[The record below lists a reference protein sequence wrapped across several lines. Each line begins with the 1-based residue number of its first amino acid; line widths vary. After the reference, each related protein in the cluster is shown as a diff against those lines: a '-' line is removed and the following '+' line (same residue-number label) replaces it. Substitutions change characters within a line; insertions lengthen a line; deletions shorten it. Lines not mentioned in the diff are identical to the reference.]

1 MAKNMDRRQFIQG
14 LGGAAAGLSVA
25 SRFGWPTR
33 SLLAASPA
41 RTLPTAPVAVA
52 KCADYGSAVRPTL
65 ATLFDQLG
73 GVERLVKGKTV
84 AIKLNL
90 TGGAGD
96 SLRGLPKGET
106 YWVHPEV
113 VGSTISLLNSAGAR
127 RIRLVE
133 SSLGRSSSLQEFMQ
147 KAGWNYRDF
156 AGAASDVEFEDT
168 NYAGPS
174 GKYVRLSVPGGGLLF
189 PAYDVNHSYHDCDV
203 YVSLAKL
210 KEHATAGV
218 TLSMKNSFGVPPVTI
233 YGADAGI
240 DEPARV
246 AGGSRSM
253 LHDGDR
259 QPSKSALPEKD
270 PSSPRDPGY
279 RVPRVTVDVALARP
293 IHLAIID
300 GVSTVAGGEG
310 PWIRRCRPV
319 HAGVLI
325 AGTNPVTTDAV
336 GAALM
341 GFDPMADHGTA
352 PFEGCDS
359 TLKLAE
365 QAGIGTRDLKKIEV
379 IGMPIG
385 KARTD
390 FRAA

>member
-1 MAKNMDRRQFIQG
+1 
-14 LGGAAAGLSVA
+14 L
-25 SRFGWPTR
+25 
-33 SLLAASPA
+33 
-41 RTLPTAPVAVA
+41 
-52 KCADYGSAVRPTL
+52 
-65 ATLFDQLG
+65 
-73 GVERLVKGKTV
+73 ERIVKGKTV

-90 TGGAGD
+90 TGGARD
-96 SLRGLPKGET
+96 SLRGIPKGAT
-106 YWVHPEV
+106 YWVHPDV
-113 VGSTISLLNSAGAR
+113 VGSTITLLNAAGAR

-133 SSLGRSSSLQEFMQ
+133 SSLGPSNSLQEFMDR
-147 KAGWNYRDF
+147 AGWDPRDF
-156 AGAASDVEFEDT
+156 ASAASAVEFEDT

-174 GKYVRLSVPGGGLLF
+174 GKYVRLTVPGGGLLF
-189 PAYDVNHSYHDCDV
+189 RAYDVNRSYQDCDV

-259 QPSKSALPEKD
+259 QPSKTSPSEND
-270 PSSPRDPGY
+270 PASPRDPGY
-279 RVPRVTVDVALARP
+279 RVPRVTVDLALARP
-293 IHLAIID
+293 IHLAVID
-300 GVSTVAGGEG
+300 GISTVAGGEG

-319 HAGVLI
+319 HAGLLI

-336 GAALM
+336 ATALM
-341 GFDPMADHGTA
+341 GFDPMADRGTA

-365 QAGIGTRDLKKIEV
+365 QAGLGTRDLKKIEV
-379 IGMPIG
+379 IGAPIS
-385 KARTD
+385 KARVD

>member
-1 MAKNMDRRQFIQG
+1 MPRHIDRREFIQG
-14 LGGAAAGLSVA
+14 LGAAAAGIYA
-25 SRFGWPTR
+25 WPMR
-33 SLLAASPA
+33 SLLGATPT
-41 RTLPTAPVAVA
+41 RTLPTAPVAIA
-52 KCADYGSAVRPTL
+52 QCPSYGATVRPTL
-65 ATLFDQLG
+65 STLFDQIG
-73 GVERLVKGKTV
+73 GLDRIVKGKTV
-84 AIKLNL
+84 AIKLNM
-90 TGGAGD
+90 TGNAGD
-96 SLRGLPKGET
+96 SLHGMPKGET
-106 YWVHPEV
+106 YWVHPDV

-133 SSLGRSSSLQEFMQ
+133 SSLGASSSLQEFMQ

-156 AGAASDVEFEDT
+156 AGAATNVDFEDT

-174 GKYVRLSVPGGGLLF
+174 GRYVRLNVPGGGLLF
-189 PAYDVNHSYHDCDV
+189 SAYDVNHSYHDCDV

-240 DEPARV
+240 DEPAPV

-253 LHDGDR
+253 LHDGGR

-279 RVPRVTVDVALARP
+279 RVPRVTVDLALARP
-293 IHLAIID
+293 IQLAIID
-300 GVSTVAGGEG
+300 GISTVAGGEG
-310 PWIRRCRPV
+310 PWLRRLRPV
-319 HAGVLI
+319 HAGMLI

-336 GAALM
+336 ATALM
-341 GFDPMADHGTA
+341 GFDPMADRGIA

-365 QAGIGTRDLKKIEV
+365 QAGIGTRDLRKIEV
-379 IGMPIG
+379 IGVPVAKG
-385 KARTD
+385 RLN

>member
-1 MAKNMDRRQFIQG
+1 MPKHVDRRQFIQG
-14 LGGAAAGLSVA
+14 LSAGAAGMCALYD
-25 SRFGWPTR
+25 WPLR
-33 SLLAASPA
+33 SLLAASPS
-41 RTLPTAPVAVA
+41 RPLPTAPVAVA
-52 KCADYGSAVRPTL
+52 KCADYGPSVRSTL
-65 ATLFDQLG
+65 ATLFDQIG
-73 GVERLVKGKTV
+73 AARIVKGKTV

-90 TGGAGD
+90 TGNAQD
-96 SLRGLPKGET
+96 TLRGMPKGET

-113 VGSTISLLNSAGAR
+113 VGSTISLLSAAGAR

-133 SSLGRSSSLQEFMQ
+133 SSLGTSNSLEEFMQ
-147 KAGWNYRDF
+147 KAGWNPRDF
-156 AGAASDVEFEDT
+156 SSAAAGVEFEDT
-168 NYAGPS
+168 NYAGS
-174 GKYVRLSVPGGGLLF
+174 TGKYVRLNVSDGGRLF
-189 PAYDVNHSYHDCDV
+189 RAYDVNRSYQDCDV

-218 TLSMKNSFGVPPVTI
+218 TLSMKNSFGIPPVTI

-253 LHDGDR
+253 LHDGGR
-259 QPSKSALPEKD
+259 QPSKTALPEND
-270 PSSPRDPGY
+270 PRSPRDPGY
-279 RVPRVTVDVALARP
+279 RVPRVTVDLAVARP

-300 GVSTVAGGEG
+300 GISTAAGGEG
-310 PWIRRCRPV
+310 PWVSRCRPV
-319 HAGVLI
+319 RAGVLI

-336 GAALM
+336 GTALM
-341 GFDPMADHGTA
+341 GFDPMADRGTA

-365 QAGIGTRDLKKIEV
+365 EAGIGTRDLRKIEV
-379 IGMPIG
+379 IGVPIS
-385 KARTD
+385 KAKVD

>member
-1 MAKNMDRRQFIQG
+1 MQVV
-14 LGGAAAGLSVA
+14 GGAAAGLYA
-25 SRFGWPTR
+25 WPAR
-33 SLLAASPA
+33 SLLTASPA
-41 RTLPTAPVAVA
+41 QSVRTAPVAVA
-52 KCADYGSAVRPTL
+52 QCPAYGSGVRPTL

-73 GVERLVKGKTV
+73 GLDRIVKGKTV

-90 TGGAGD
+90 TGNADG
-96 SLRGLPKGET
+96 SLRGMPKGET
-106 YWVHPEV
+106 YWVHPDV
-113 VGSTISLLNSAGAR
+113 VGSTISLLNSAGAQ

-133 SSLGRSSSLQEFMQ
+133 SSLGASSSLEGFMQ
-147 KAGWNYRDF
+147 KAGWNPRDF
-156 AGAASDVEFEDT
+156 ATAGAAVEFEDT

-174 GKYVRLSVPGGGLLF
+174 GKYVRLNVPGGGLLF
-189 PAYDVNHSYHDCDV
+189 RAYDVNHSYQDCDV

-210 KEHATAGV
+210 KEHGTAGV

-259 QPSKSALPEKD
+259 QPSKTALPEND
-270 PSSPRDPGY
+270 ASSPREPGY
-279 RVPRVTVDVALARP
+279 RVPRVTVDLALARP
-293 IHLAIID
+293 IHLAVID
-300 GVSTVAGGEG
+300 GISTVAGGEG
-310 PWIRRCRPV
+310 PWLRRCRSV
-319 HAGVLI
+319 HAGLLV

-336 GAALM
+336 ATALM
-341 GFDPMADHGTA
+341 GFDPMADRGTA

-365 QAGIGTRDLKKIEV
+365 QAGIGTRNLRRIEV
-379 IGMPIG
+379 IGVPIAKG
-385 KARTD
+385 RVD

>member
-1 MAKNMDRRQFIQG
+1 MSQRVDRRRFIQG
-14 LGGAAAGLSVA
+14 LGAAASGIYA
-25 SRFGWPTR
+25 WPAH
-33 SLLAASPA
+33 SLLRASPA
-41 RTLPTAPVAVA
+41 RSVPTAPVAVA
-52 KCADYGSAVRPTL
+52 KCSDYGPALRPTL

-73 GVERLVKGKTV
+73 GVRRIVNGKTV

-90 TGGAGD
+90 TGNAGD
-96 SLRGLPKGET
+96 SLRGMPKGET

-113 VGSTISLLNSAGAR
+113 IGATISLLSAAGAR

-133 SSLGRSSSLQEFMQ
+133 SSLGASNSLEEFTHR
-147 KAGWNYRDF
+147 AGWNPKDF
-156 AGAASDVEFEDT
+156 SAAAAKVELEDT
-168 NYAGPS
+168 NYAGPG
-174 GKYVRLSVPGGGLLF
+174 GKYVRMNVPGRSLLF
-189 PAYDVNHSYHDCDV
+189 PAYDVNRSYQDCDV

-218 TLSMKNSFGVPPVTI
+218 TLSMKNSFGIPPVTI

-253 LHDGDR
+253 LHDGGR
-259 QPSKSALPEKD
+259 QPSKSALPEND
-270 PSSPRDPGY
+270 PTSPRDPGY
-279 RVPRVTVDVALARP
+279 RVPRVTVDLALARP

-300 GVSTVAGGEG
+300 GISTAAGGEG
-310 PWIRRCRPV
+310 PWVRRCRPV
-319 HAGVLI
+319 HAGLLI
-325 AGTNPVTTDAV
+325 AGANPVTTDAV
-336 GAALM
+336 STALM
-341 GFDPMADHGTA
+341 GFDPMSDRGSA

-365 QAGIGTRDLKKIEV
+365 QAGIGTRDLRNIEV
-379 IGMPIG
+379 IGTPISKG
-385 KARTD
+385 KID

>member
-1 MAKNMDRRQFIQG
+1 MARHIDRREFMQG
-14 LGGAAAGLSVA
+14 LGAAAAGIYA
-25 SRFGWPTR
+25 WPMR
-33 SLLAASPA
+33 SLLAATPA

-52 KCADYGSAVRPTL
+52 QCPTYGPAVRPTL
-65 ATLFDQLG
+65 ATLFDRIG
-73 GVERLVKGKTV
+73 GLDRIVRGKTV
-84 AIKLNL
+84 AIKLNM
-90 TGGAGD
+90 TGNAGD
-96 SLRGLPKGET
+96 SLHGLPKGET
-106 YWVHPEV
+106 YWVNPEV
-113 VGSTISLLNSAGAR
+113 VGSTISLLNAAGAR

-133 SSLGRSSSLQEFMQ
+133 SSLGASSSLQEFMG

-156 AGAASDVEFEDT
+156 ASAATNVEFEDT

-174 GKYVRLSVPGGGLLF
+174 GKYVRLTVPGGGLLF
-189 PAYDVNHSYHDCDV
+189 PAYDVNRSYQDCDV

-253 LHDGDR
+253 LHDGGR
-259 QPSKSALPEKD
+259 QPSKSALPEND

-279 RVPRVTVDVALARP
+279 RVPRVTVDLALARP

-300 GVSTVAGGEG
+300 GISTAAGGEG
-310 PWIRRCRPV
+310 PWLRHLRPV

-325 AGTNPVTTDAV
+325 AGTNPVATDAV
-336 GAALM
+336 ATALM
-341 GFDPMADHGTA
+341 GFDPMADRGTA

-365 QAGIGTRDLKKIEV
+365 EAGIGTRDLRKIEV
-379 IGMPIG
+379 IGVPIS
-385 KARTD
+385 KARVD

>member
-1 MAKNMDRRQFIQG
+1 MGRQVNRRDFVQG
-14 LGGAAAGLSVA
+14 LGLAAAGIYA
-25 SRFGWPTR
+25 WPVR
-33 SLLAASPA
+33 SLLAASSGRSA
-41 RTLPTAPVAVA
+41 PTAPVAVA
-52 KCADYGSAVRPTL
+52 KCVAYGPAVRSTL
-65 ATLFDQLG
+65 ATLFDQV
-73 GVERLVKGKTV
+73 GVSRIVKGKSV

-90 TGGAGD
+90 TGNADG
-96 SLRGLPKGET
+96 SLRGLAKGDS

-113 VGSTISLLNSAGAR
+113 VGSTISLLSAAGAR

-133 SSLGRSSSLQEFMQ
+133 SSLGASNSLEAFMH
-147 KAGWNYRDF
+147 KAGWNPRDF
-156 AGAASDVEFEDT
+156 TGAAPVVELEDT
-168 NYAGPS
+168 NYAGAA
-174 GKYVRLSVPGGGLLF
+174 GKYVRLNVPRGGLLF
-189 PAYDVNHSYHDCDV
+189 PAYDVNRSYQDCDV

-218 TLSMKNSFGVPPVTI
+218 TLSMKNSFGIPPVTI

-253 LHDGDR
+253 LHDGGR
-259 QPSKSALPEKD
+259 QPSKSALPENN
-270 PSSPRDPGY
+270 PASPRDPGY
-279 RVPRVTVDVALARP
+279 RVPRVTVDLALARP

-300 GVSTVAGGEG
+300 GVSTAAGGEG
-310 PWIRRCRPV
+310 PWVGRCRPV
-319 HAGVLI
+319 HAGLLI

-336 GAALM
+336 ATALM
-341 GFDPMADHGTA
+341 GFDPMADRGTA

-365 QAGIGTRDLKKIEV
+365 EAGIGTRDLRKIEV
-379 IGMPIG
+379 IGVPIS
-385 KARTD
+385 KAKID

>member
-1 MAKNMDRRQFIQG
+1 MPKHFDRREFIQV
-14 LGGAAAGLSVA
+14 LGGAAAGFYA
-25 SRFGWPTR
+25 W
-33 SLLAASPA
+33 PA
-41 RTLPTAPVAVA
+41 RALFTASTAPASPTAPVAVA
-52 KCADYGSAVRPTL
+52 QCPAYGPAVRPTL

-73 GVERLVKGKTV
+73 GLDRIVKGKTV

-90 TGGAGD
+90 TGNANG

-106 YWVHPEV
+106 YWVHPDV
-113 VGSTISLLNSAGAR
+113 IGSTINLLNSAGAR

-133 SSLGRSSSLQEFMQ
+133 SSLGASNSLQEFMQ
-147 KAGWNYRDF
+147 KGGWNYRDF
-156 AGAASDVEFEDT
+156 ASAAPAVGFEDT

-174 GKYVRLSVPGGGLLF
+174 GKYVRLNVPGGGLLF
-189 PAYDVNHSYHDCDV
+189 RAYDVNHSYQDCDV

-210 KEHATAGV
+210 KEHGTAGV

-233 YGADAGI
+233 YGADAGV

-253 LHDGDR
+253 LHDGGR
-259 QPSKSALPEKD
+259 QPSKSALPEND

-279 RVPRVTVDVALARP
+279 RVPRVTVDLALARP

-300 GVSTVAGGEG
+300 GISTAAGGEG
-310 PWIRRCRPV
+310 PWLRHCRPV
-319 HAGVLI
+319 HAGLLI

-336 GAALM
+336 ATALM
-341 GFDPMADHGTA
+341 GFDPMAERGRA

-379 IGMPIG
+379 IGVPIAKG
-385 KARTD
+385 RVD